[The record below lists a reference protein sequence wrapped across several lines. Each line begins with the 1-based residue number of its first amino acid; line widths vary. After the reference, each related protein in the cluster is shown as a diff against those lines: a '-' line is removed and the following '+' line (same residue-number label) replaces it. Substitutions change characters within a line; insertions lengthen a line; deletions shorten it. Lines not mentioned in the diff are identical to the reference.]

1 MKSADHDN
9 TSCDCFGI
17 VSDCYSSGKHV
28 QFRQAGLAFSS
39 KGSFIGKE
47 RNGGGY
53 NLYYPSTI
61 SVERIEGA
69 RITLIT
75 VDTSSNIMRNALLT
89 PPTSI
94 VVASLIKI
102 FLRVRHNI
110 VFRRLFTSLQ
120 STYFS
125 FTATMCRKSR
135 PTLPSEASLFA
146 NTLLQICENIYI
158 YRNKSSLRIGYC
170 FSRLFLQF
178 YVTYLVPK
186 ISDH

>member
-9 TSCDCFGI
+9 TSYDCFGI

-94 VVASLIKI
+94 VVSSLIKI
-102 FLRVRHNI
+102 LLRVRHNI
-110 VFRRLFTSLQ
+110 VL
-120 STYFS
+120 
-125 FTATMCRKSR
+125 
-135 PTLPSEASLFA
+135 
-146 NTLLQICENIYI
+146 
-158 YRNKSSLRIGYC
+158 GG
-170 FSRLFLQF
+170 FSRHFGLLLFFHCYHIYMTVKNKVKKTL
-178 YVTYLVPK
+178 VTKDRCTL
-186 ISDH
+186 I